1 MATVEIKYLTEPHD
15 GTPGQPWEDFEERL
29 LDIAAGRNDDRGWSL
44 ADCLNRVDE
53 GSAGGPAMPGA
64 AAELRKAQAAQRSR
78 LKESYSLV
86 AKHELDKARFSLGC
100 DQRCSCIQKLN
111 PGLRT
116 T

>member
-53 GSAGGPAMPGA
+53 GSLGGPAMPG
-64 AAELRKAQAAQRSR
+64 RRSR
-78 LKESYSLV
+78 RAQKRNGSPTLTPQGVLFTRRE
-86 AKHELDKARFSLGC
+86 ARAGRMKPVC
-100 DQRCSCIQKLN
+100 D
-111 PGLRT
+111 
-116 T
+116 